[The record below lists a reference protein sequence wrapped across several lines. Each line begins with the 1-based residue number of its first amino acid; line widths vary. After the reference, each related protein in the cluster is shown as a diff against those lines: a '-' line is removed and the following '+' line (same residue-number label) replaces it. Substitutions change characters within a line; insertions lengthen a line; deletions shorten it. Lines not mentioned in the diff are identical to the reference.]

1 MTSGLLIPSF
11 AEERILEAQGYR
23 YIAGIDE
30 VGRGALAGPVAAAAV
45 ILPLRIRAGW
55 LKLVRDSKQLS
66 PEKREVLSL
75 HIHKVAV
82 SIGIGM
88 VSSEVIDKRGIVKAT
103 HLAMRLAI
111 KQLSPPAETLLID
124 YLHLPGV
131 KLPQKGVTDGDSL
144 CFSIACASIVAK
156 VARDRLMVEMDKTY
170 QGYGLARHKG
180 YGTGEHLACLQR
192 LGPCTIHRHS
202 FSPVKDV
209 IQEEG

>member
-1 MTSGLLIPSF
+1 MPSF

-55 LKLVRDSKQLS
+55 LKLVRDSKQLP
-66 PEKREVLSL
+66 PEKREILSL

-82 SIGIGM
+82 SIGIGF
-88 VSSEVIDKRGIVKAT
+88 VSHEVIDRRGIVRAT

-144 CFSIACASIVAK
+144 CISIACASIVAK
-156 VARDRLMVEMDKTY
+156 VARDRLMVELDKTY
-170 QGYGLARHKG
+170 PGYGLAQHKG
-180 YGTGEHLACLQR
+180 YGTEEHLACLQR
-192 LGPCTIHRHS
+192 LGPCPIHRQS
-202 FSPVKDV
+202 FQPVKDV
-209 IQEEG
+209 IG

>member
-1 MTSGLLIPSF
+1 MTSSLLIPSF

-23 YIAGIDE
+23 HIAGIDE

-45 ILPLRIRAGW
+45 ILPLRIKAGW

-75 HIHKVAV
+75 HIHRVAV

-88 VSSEVIDKRGIVKAT
+88 VSSEVIDKRGIVGAT

-144 CFSIACASIVAK
+144 CISIACASIVAK

-170 QGYGLARHKG
+170 YGYGLAQHKG
-180 YGTGEHLACLQR
+180 YGTEEHLACLQR
-192 LGPCTIHRHS
+192 LGPCPIHRQS
-202 FSPVKDV
+202 FSPVKDM
-209 IQEEG
+209 IER

>member
-11 AEERILEAQGYR
+11 VEERILEAQGYR

-45 ILPLRIRAGW
+45 ILPLRIKAGW

-75 HIHKVAV
+75 HIHRAAI

-111 KQLSPPAETLLID
+111 KQLSPTAETLLID

-144 CFSIACASIVAK
+144 CISIACASIVAK
-156 VARDRLMVEMDKTY
+156 VARDHLMVEMDKTY
-170 QGYGLARHKG
+170 CGYGLAQHKG
-180 YGTGEHLACLQR
+180 YGTEEHLACLQR
-192 LGPCTIHRHS
+192 LGPCPIHRQS
-202 FSPVKDV
+202 FRPVKDM
-209 IQEEG
+209 IER